1 MAYGIFE
8 ESLKSDLWQSLAKL
22 GANPQR
28 PLWASTGVKN
38 ARYDKSRYVVEL
50 VAPHTVNTM
59 PEATLLAVQ
68 DSGKPRGNTISET
81 IERAHADLAELA
93 SIGVNLPVILQELER
108 DGVAKFEDAWN
119 ELISVVAAQL

>member
-1 MAYGIFE
+1 
-8 ESLKSDLWQSLAKL
+8 
-22 GANPQR
+22 
-28 PLWASTGVKN
+28 
-38 ARYDKSRYVVEL
+38 
-50 VAPHTVNTM
+50 M